1 MTSQYNLKLILA
13 ILAIA
18 TTTNVSIFFLTN
30 ASMKQITEN
39 HERAAK
45 DLNLIERKVDA
56 SNRAIDTLNY
66 KIGFVHTINHIRI
79 MDSE

>member
-1 MTSQYNLKLILA
+1 MNRQYNLKLILA

-30 ASMKQITEN
+30 ATLQQIAEKQ
-39 HERAAK
+39 ERASK
-45 DLNLIERKVDA
+45 ELNLIERKVDA

-79 MDSE
+79 VDSE